1 MIDEDIRDIHFLYLE
16 STMKVNLVQ
25 FWSLN
30 NRCQNVRCQLLLSTF
45 CSESINIQQNPENL
59 AIDRDH
65 LHKYWCS
72 LFFVSRQLFTHWKK
86 KITSHCLR
94 QSQGKLLNE
103 EGCVLVVLALHFV
116 SDRRRPT
123 VIVREVLWWHPAP
136 TKTSPNTIWKVLMD
150 QERIWL
156 CWETERKS

>member
-1 MIDEDIRDIHFLYLE
+1 MYGANCCSAPSAQNLLISNKIQKILP
-16 STMKVNLVQ
+16 STET
-25 FWSLN
+25 S
-30 NRCQNVRCQLLLSTF
+30 
-45 CSESINIQQNPENL
+45 SIN
-59 AIDRDH
+59 
-65 LHKYWCS
+65 YWCS

-150 QERIWL
+150 QGRIWL